1 MNKSKSSD
9 ELHEDLMNEGIVKAM
24 DYVEPEDHIALELK
38 FMHYLREEELAVE
51 KGEKGVKRDS
61 ILSSLIKGTFI
72 KDISQKK
79 KQNL

>member
-24 DYVEPEDHIALELK
+24 DYAEPEDHIALELK

-61 ILSSLIKGTFI
+61 I
-72 KDISQKK
+72 ISFFNDTLRQATGNS
-79 KQNL
+79 QD